1 MTNDEPASDSQKTP
15 GRQNGA
21 PSNLPNNSQYPAII
35 DQRWFVFVAIF
46 LVMMFLGLPLLWR
59 CPAFSRAEKIIWTI
73 VTLVYSVVVFW
84 IFVLVMMWSWGNISK
99 ALWG

>member
-1 MTNDEPASDSQKTP
+1 MNKDEPADSLKSP

-21 PSNLPNNSQYPAII
+21 PSNLPSSSPTPAII

-59 CPAFSRAEKIIWTI
+59 SPAFSRTEKVIWTI
-73 VTLVYSVVVFW
+73 VTLVYSAVVIW